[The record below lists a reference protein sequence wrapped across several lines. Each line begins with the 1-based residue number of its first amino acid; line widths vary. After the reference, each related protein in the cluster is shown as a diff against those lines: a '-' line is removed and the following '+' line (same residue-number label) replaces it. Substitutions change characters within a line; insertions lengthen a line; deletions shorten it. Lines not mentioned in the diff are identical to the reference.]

1 MISIIQF
8 TSILILLPNTV
19 LSNEI
24 IGYKMDSYS
33 EDNYINIWPK
43 SNINYDTG
51 KKMLNLSA
59 NTDQLKVFCCWTK
72 KSKQPISHPP
82 P

>member
-59 NTDQLKVFCCWTK
+59 NTDQLKVFRCWTK
-72 KSKQPISHPP
+72 QSKQPISHPP

>member
-8 TSILILLPNTV
+8 TSILILLPNTA

-51 KKMLNLSA
+51 MKMLNL
-59 NTDQLKVFCCWTK
+59 F
-72 KSKQPISHPP
+72 P
-82 P
+82 